1 MSPTFP
7 ARNDRSRSYSV
18 VSAEQPHNRAAQAAV
33 AQAKTNRQARNVV
46 VLLGGL
52 SAEREVS
59 LNSGANA
66 VQALEKAGYHVKAID
81 VSRDIAT
88 LARDLQRLAPDVVF
102 NALHGRYGEDGCL
115 QGILNILGLPYTHSG
130 LLASAV
136 AMDKPA
142 ARAVFAQAGMQVAE
156 GKVVTRDEIMVADPM
171 RRPYVVKP
179 LNEGSSVGVAIVR
192 ETDNA
197 LYFANS
203 EWPYGEQV
211 LVEAYIP
218 GREFTVAVM
227 DSHALAVT
235 EIHTDRTFY
244 DYDAK
249 YAAGG
254 SVHTLPAP
262 IEPEL
267 YAECQRLAIC
277 AHEAL
282 GCRGVSRTDL
292 RYDGKTLYILEVNTQ
307 PGMTRTS
314 LVPEQGELAGIS
326 FPDLC
331 TWMVETAE
339 CDA

>member
-1 MSPTFP
+1 MTAASFST
-7 ARNDRSRSYSV
+7 
-18 VSAEQPHNRAAQAAV
+18 VSASAPHNEAAKALV
-33 AQAKTNRQARNVV
+33 ADAKAHRRRRKVA

-66 VQALEKAGYHVKAID
+66 VQALEQAGYAVKAID
-81 VSRDIAT
+81 VSRDIPT
-88 LARDLQRLAPDVVF
+88 LVRDLQKIGPDAVF
-102 NALHGRYGEDGCL
+102 NALHGRYGEDGCM

-130 LLASAV
+130 LLASGL
-136 AMDKPA
+136 AMDKPS
-142 ARAVFAQAGMQVAE
+142 ARRLFAEHGLRVAE
-156 GKVVTRDEIMVADPM
+156 GKVVTREEIMVADPM

-192 ETDNA
+192 ESDNA
-197 LYFANS
+197 RYFANS
-203 EWPYGEQV
+203 EWPYGDQV
-211 LVEAYIP
+211 LVESYIP

-227 DSHALAVT
+227 DGHALGVT

-254 SVHTLPAP
+254 SVHTLPAQ
-262 IEPEL
+262 IDPEL
-267 YAECQRLAIC
+267 YTACQRVAIQ
-277 AHEAL
+277 AHRTL
-282 GCRGVSRTDL
+282 GCRGVSRADL
-292 RYDGKTLYILEVNTQ
+292 RFDGKDIYILEVNTQ

-314 LVPEQGELAGIS
+314 LVPEQAELAGIP

-331 TWMVETAE
+331 TWLVETAE
-339 CDA
+339 CDT

>member
-1 MSPTFP
+1 MTAASF
-7 ARNDRSRSYSV
+7 SI
-18 VSAEQPHNRAAQAAV
+18 VSAAAPHNEAAKAAV
-33 AQAKTNRQARNVV
+33 ATAKAHRRQRKVV

-66 VQALEKAGYHVKAID
+66 VQALEQAGYAVKAID
-81 VSRDIAT
+81 VSRDIPT
-88 LARDLQRLAPDVVF
+88 LVRDLQKIEPDVVF
-102 NALHGRYGEDGCL
+102 NALHGRYGEDGCV

-130 LLASAV
+130 LLASAL
-136 AMDKPA
+136 AMDKPS
-142 ARAVFAQAGMQVAE
+142 ARRMFVESGLKVAE
-156 GKVVTRDEIMVADPM
+156 GKVVTREEIMAADPV

-192 ETDNA
+192 ESDNA
-197 LYFANS
+197 PYFAHN
-203 EWPYGEQV
+203 EWPYGDKV
-211 LVEAYIP
+211 LVESFIP

-227 DSHALAVT
+227 DGHALGVT

-262 IEPEL
+262 IDPDL
-267 YAECQRLAIC
+267 YARCQQAAII
-277 AHEAL
+277 AHQTL
-282 GCRGVSRTDL
+282 GCRGVSRSDL
-292 RYDGKTLYILEVNTQ
+292 RFDGKDLYILEVNTQ

-314 LVPEQGELAGIS
+314 LVPEQADLAGIS

-331 TWMVETAE
+331 TWLVETAE
-339 CDA
+339 CDT